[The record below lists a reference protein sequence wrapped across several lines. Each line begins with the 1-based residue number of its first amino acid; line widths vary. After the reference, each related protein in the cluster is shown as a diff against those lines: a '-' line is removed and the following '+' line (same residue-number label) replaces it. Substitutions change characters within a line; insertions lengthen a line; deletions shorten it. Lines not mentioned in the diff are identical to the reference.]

1 VAEEAEEEVEEAA
14 EEGDAAGDFKSKRS
28 TLENNVTRLDFHKKH
43 TTCSQI
49 QIYQEMFCRRVPKVF
64 TSVLKFRKDF

>member
-28 TLENNVTRLDFHKKH
+28 TLENNGQQGNQLDENYR
-43 TTCSQI
+43 T
-49 QIYQEMFCRRVPKVF
+49 PK
-64 TSVLKFRKDF
+64 R